1 MSEEQN
7 IPEINLHEESE
18 IINPAIETI
27 PMEVHKH
34 PQHITHSKKWFEYL
48 LEFLML
54 FLAVFLG
61 FVAEN
66 IRENN
71 VEKHHEKQYI
81 KGLIQD
87 LKTDTT
93 LLSRIIKRNLKKQL
107 LLDSLLRMK
116 NTDLSKPENV
126 RRVYSYFGK
135 GSGYPIFTA
144 SDATITQLKNG
155 GTLRLVKKNVSDSIL
170 SYDLYNK
177 VIVTHNDQYLKVHNE
192 FWNEAYNI
200 LDLSVFRDSSFRN
213 QNNFGLLGADIAW
226 KNKNLPAISIDKKDQ
241 QRFFG
246 HLFNRGYMIDQKHRA
261 DRLISFLE
269 KEYQN
274 E

>member
-1 MSEEQN
+1 MSKEQN
-7 IPEINLHEESE
+7 IPEENLPKESKITNHPSE
-18 IINPAIETI
+18 II

-34 PQHITHSKKWFEYL
+34 PHHVTQSKKWFEYL

-93 LLSRIIKRNLKKQL
+93 LLSRMIKRNLMKQL
-107 LLDSLLRMK
+107 LFDSLLRMK

-135 GSGYPIFTA
+135 GSGYPMFTA

-155 GTLRLVKKNVSDSIL
+155 GTLRLIKKNVSD
-170 SYDLYNK
+170 
-177 VIVTHNDQYLKVHNE
+177 
-192 FWNEAYNI
+192 
-200 LDLSVFRDSSFRN
+200 
-213 QNNFGLLGADIAW
+213 
-226 KNKNLPAISIDKKDQ
+226 
-241 QRFFG
+241 
-246 HLFNRGYMIDQKHRA
+246 
-261 DRLISFLE
+261 
-269 KEYQN
+269 
-274 E
+274 